1 MLFDRH
7 AIPEIRIDYFFNPKY
22 NIGTNKSR
30 KEVFEGNGTKGL
42 DIFYHGHFLAYFK
55 YFIFGPALPSTL
67 IDEFCTK
74 LDEDNLPANINQRHF
89 AILFFIIDTIRHRSA
104 PRGITWRKFDV
115 PRYPADNSLS

>member
-1 MLFDRH
+1 MSNP
-7 AIPEIRIDYFFNPKY
+7 IPEIRIDYFINPKY

-42 DIFYHGHFLAYFK
+42 DIFYHGHFLAYLK

-74 LDEDNLPANINQRHF
+74 LNEDNLPAIARKLVRKYDLNSREASEEF
-89 AILFFIIDTIRHRSA
+89 YKLCLECDLEWESRSV
-104 PRGITWRKFDV
+104 RDSVRRVK
-115 PRYPADNSLS
+115 